1 MAARF
6 QGAAALCRGTAGN
19 MSTFGYILRDL
30 GVCVAAYLVGSLPF
44 SYIFAK
50 MVKGID
56 ITKVG
61 SRNMGATNVLRTAGP
76 VPAVFAFFGDFL
88 KAVLV
93 LVLLSEFLPTVSTE
107 VVLAAAVAV
116 VLGHDFSVL
125 AGFRGGK
132 GVATTFAVVSVL
144 SWPVALGELGI
155 WLSVM
160 IVSRTV
166 SLASIAG
173 FVSLPALALLAGQSP
188 KVVLVYSL
196 LSVLGI
202 VRHAQNIQRL
212 RAGTEPKLDR
222 SYFRRR

>member
-1 MAARF
+1 
-6 QGAAALCRGTAGN
+6 

-30 GVCVAAYLVGSLPF
+30 AVCGAAYLIGSLPF

-93 LVLLSEFLPTVSTE
+93 LVVLTRFFPAVSRE
-107 VVLAAAVAV
+107 VILAAAVAV

-155 WLSVM
+155 WLAVM
-160 IVSRTV
+160 AVTKTV
-166 SLASIAG
+166 SVASIAG
-173 FVSLPALALLAGQSP
+173 FIFLPILALLVGQPP
-188 KVVLVYSL
+188 KIVLVYSL
-196 LSVLGI
+196 LAVLGI
-202 VRHAQNIQRL
+202 VRHASNIQRL
-212 RAGTEPKLDR
+212 RAGSESKLDR

>member
-1 MAARF
+1 
-6 QGAAALCRGTAGN
+6 
-19 MSTFGYILRDL
+19 MSTWSYIARDL
-30 GVCVAAYLVGSLPF
+30 AVCAAAYLIGSLPF

-50 MVKGID
+50 MVKGVD
-56 ITKVG
+56 ITKEG

-88 KAVLV
+88 KAVVV
-93 LVLLSEFLPTVSTE
+93 LVVLSRFFPTVSPE

-116 VLGHDFSVL
+116 VLGHDFSIL

-132 GVATTFAVVSVL
+132 GVATTFAVVFVL
-144 SWPVALGELGI
+144 SWPVALVELGI
-155 WLSVM
+155 WLAVM
-160 IVSRTV
+160 ALRSTV

-173 FVSLPALALLAGQSP
+173 FAALPVVALVTRQP
-188 KVVLVYSL
+188 PETILVYSL

-202 VRHAQNIQRL
+202 VRHAPNIQRL
-212 RAGTEPKLDR
+212 RAGNEPRLDR